1 MANKNPEHIEFAG
14 DYGLDHIFLHSHNG
28 DKIDIKKVVIELN
41 LFESIYKNALTG
53 SVVITDTQ
61 NLIAKLEINGTER
74 ISFKLLTP
82 GAIGDRTLINASEET
97 GHPFHVYKLTDRKQ
111 SHLAH

>member
-14 DYGLDHIFLHSHNG
+14 DYNLDHVFLHNHKG
-28 DKIDIKKVVIELN
+28 YKIDIKKVMIELN

-53 SVVITDTQ
+53 SIVITDTQ

-74 ISFKLLTP
+74 ISFKLSTP
-82 GAIGDRTLINASEET
+82 GAMGDRTLINASEET
-97 GHPFHVYKLTDRKQ
+97 GHPFHVYKIGRA
-111 SHLAH
+111 SCRERV